1 MTQLGVNVMVKTLG
15 LCGYFLI
22 CISLIIGP
30 LSVIKPTEFVQLI
43 EPRRAVGLT
52 AFVFALFHYA
62 LVAGGYFGFDFN
74 ALFSY
79 PSNIIGFVGL
89 MTLVLLAAASNDYSM
104 KLLGPVNWKRIQ
116 MVNYLTFIIVS
127 VHFILVLKGDILSNA
142 LLGLGL
148 ITIILQFW
156 GFFTKR
162 DRIQKMKQTTPN
174 S

>member
-1 MTQLGVNVMVKTLG
+1 M
-15 LCGYFLI
+15 I
-22 CISLIIGP
+22 PWS
-30 LSVIKPTEFVQLI
+30 S
-43 EPRRAVGLT
+43 
-52 AFVFALFHYA
+52 H
-62 LVAGGYFGFDFN
+62 
-74 ALFSY
+74 
-79 PSNIIGFVGL
+79 
-89 MTLVLLAAASNDYSM
+89 LLWM